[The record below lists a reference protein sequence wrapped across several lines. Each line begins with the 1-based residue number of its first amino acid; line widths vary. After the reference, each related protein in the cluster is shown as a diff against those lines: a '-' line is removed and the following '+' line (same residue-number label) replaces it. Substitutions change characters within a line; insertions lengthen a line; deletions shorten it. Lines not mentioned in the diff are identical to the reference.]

1 MHTSAGIARTPYV
14 ATVVARVCRCR
25 QTPMELGTFR
35 TLDKAQRVIEGYWAV
50 YIGFF
55 GDQMM
60 WLDWSIVD
68 CRDGRLMWRNGR
80 QLSEEEH
87 RGTNQGTARSSHY
100 RPDGRA

>member
-1 MHTSAGIARTPYV
+1 MHTSAGIARTPYL
-14 ATVVARVCRCR
+14 ATVSARVCACR
-25 QTPMELGTFR
+25 QAPKELGTFR
-35 TLDKAQRVIEGYWAV
+35 TLDKARKVIEGYWAV

-68 CRDGRLMWRNGR
+68 RRDGKLIWRNGR
-80 QLSEEEH
+80 QLMEEEH
-87 RGTNQGTARSSHY
+87 HGESQGTGRGGHY